1 MHARNDFCE
10 DKSLATNATHTIAST
25 KSRACLIVHRIIAL
39 PHCEHILQVRPVSK
53 KLPSQLKDDK
63 NSLVNQSLSSEGQ
76 DASKSGN
83 MSRRGNEAVLD
94 DSSYGNKD
102 AVATLPIYV
111 QILLHLWHIGKIN
124 DTKEPILKSTWC
136 L

>member
-1 MHARNDFCE
+1 VNIFFKYAR
-10 DKSLATNATHTIAST
+10 
-25 KSRACLIVHRIIAL
+25 SRLGIDEQHLTGISGSQR
-39 PHCEHILQVRPVSK
+39 K